1 MKILIYTD
9 TPSYSSETVE
19 FKDKKFKIVASNG
32 NAYSNLRIYAYTLN
46 GDIAL
51 IANEGDIPNYKAVN
65 YISDDHIRLRGNE
78 KNILAAEKYI
88 KAIY

>member
-19 FKDKKFKIVASNG
+19 FKGKKFKIVASNG
-32 NAYSNLRIYAYTLN
+32 NAYSHLRVYAYTLN

-51 IANEGDIPNYKAVN
+51 IATEDDIPNYKAVN
-65 YISDDHIRLRGNE
+65 YISDDQTRMNGNE
-78 KNILAAEKYI
+78 KNIFAAEKYI

>member
-1 MKILIYTD
+1 
-9 TPSYSSETVE
+9 
-19 FKDKKFKIVASNG
+19 
-32 NAYSNLRIYAYTLN
+32 LN

-51 IANEGDIPNYKAVN
+51 IASEGDIPNYKAVD
-65 YISDDHIRLRGNE
+65 YISDDHIRLMGNE